1 MGPGRRWGMK
11 DTRIFI
17 EPMKK
22 PKSGRTNKSPVH
34 TITGTMGLIVRMI
47 VGLLL
52 SLLVSA
58 CSEKRDEV
66 FSLEEANKCLLES
79 DKNAVRDAVEWIK
92 KAEAT
97 EDEKTSVEYFGK
109 AYNPINELYVASRD
123 DVSLTGRKRS
133 AALAWV
139 LIDFSY
145 NHAIGSCAK
154 WVLFAQRLGLLEA
167 HQMVADPPEKL
178 RRWLLPPERQ

>member
-1 MGPGRRWGMK
+1 MK
-11 DTRIFI
+11 VIAIF
-17 EPMKK
+17 M
-22 PKSGRTNKSPVH
+22 
-34 TITGTMGLIVRMI
+34 
-47 VGLLL
+47 L
-52 SLLVSA
+52 SFFVLA

-97 EDEKTSVEYFGK
+97 EDEKTSIEYFGK

-123 DVSLTGRKRS
+123 DVSLTGSKRS
-133 AALAWV
+133 AALAWG

-145 NHAIGSCAK
+145 NHATGSCAK

-178 RRWLLPPERQ
+178 RGWLLPPERQ

>member
-1 MGPGRRWGMK
+1 MK
-11 DTRIFI
+11 IIAIFI
-17 EPMKK
+17 
-22 PKSGRTNKSPVH
+22 
-34 TITGTMGLIVRMI
+34 
-47 VGLLL
+47 L
-52 SLLVSA
+52 SFFVLA
-58 CSEKRDEV
+58 CSEKKDEV

-79 DKNAVRDAVEWIK
+79 DKIAVRDAVEWIK

-97 EDEKTSVEYFGK
+97 EDEKKSVEYFGK
-109 AYNPINELYVASRD
+109 AYDPINELYAASRD
-123 DVSLTGRKRS
+123 DDSLTGRKRS

-145 NHAIGSCAK
+145 NHATGSCAK

-178 RRWLLPPERQ
+178 RGYLLPPERQVKEK

>member
-1 MGPGRRWGMK
+1 MK
-11 DTRIFI
+11 VMAIFI
-17 EPMKK
+17 
-22 PKSGRTNKSPVH
+22 
-34 TITGTMGLIVRMI
+34 
-47 VGLLL
+47 L
-52 SLLVSA
+52 SLFVLA
-58 CSEKRDEV
+58 CSEKKDDV

-97 EDEKTSVEYFGK
+97 EDEKKSVEYFGK
-109 AYNPINELYVASRD
+109 AYDPINELYAASRD
-123 DVSLTGRKRS
+123 DDSLTGRKRS

-145 NHAIGSCAK
+145 NHATGSCAK

-167 HQMVADPPEKL
+167 HQIVANPPEKL
-178 RRWLLPPERQ
+178 RGYLLPPELQ

>member
-1 MGPGRRWGMK
+1 MK
-11 DTRIFI
+11 IIAIFI
-17 EPMKK
+17 
-22 PKSGRTNKSPVH
+22 
-34 TITGTMGLIVRMI
+34 
-47 VGLLL
+47 L
-52 SLLVSA
+52 SFFVLA
-58 CSEKRDEV
+58 CSEKKDEV

-97 EDEKTSVEYFGK
+97 DDEKKSVEYFGK
-109 AYNPINELYVASRD
+109 AYDPINELYAASRD
-123 DVSLTGRKRS
+123 DDSLTGRKRS

-145 NHAIGSCAK
+145 NHATGSCAK

-167 HQMVADPPEKL
+167 HQMAANPPEKL
-178 RRWLLPPERQ
+178 RSYLLPPEQQ